1 MPTTLVFLPRPCF
14 LYKDICTCGFTLYC
28 SKKGVFNLQTINIK
42 RHQDTSVKNIVP
54 TVNKTAMISSEN
66 LVLKRGTKLRTMIG
80 EVVKMM

>member
-1 MPTTLVFLPRPCF
+1 M
-14 LYKDICTCGFTLYC
+14 
-28 SKKGVFNLQTINIK
+28 K

-54 TVNKTAMISSEN
+54 TVNMTAMISSEN